1 MQNKNNSYNGNPL
14 VVGQHYT
21 HNYTSHEISEFAKCY
36 NDPIYFIETYIKIIT
51 LDKGIQPF
59 SLWDYQKKMVNN
71 YYNNQFSISLTA
83 RQMGKS
89 VTVAAVILHHA
100 LFNEDWKVAILANK
114 SEQAKTILGIIKNM
128 YERLPKWLQQG
139 VAEWNKYSVELGNGT
154 KIFAAATTSDSIR
167 GQSINFLY
175 LDEFAFVSNDVE
187 FYTSTYPVITGGNSS
202 KVIITSTPNG
212 LNLFHKLYSQAERKL
227 NEFIPLKVLWNEH
240 PHRDAAWKQKTINNI
255 GLAQFRVEFE
265 CMFLG
270 SGGTLID
277 GEVIERMVG
286 FQPLVISDD
295 STSKMFKPPVPGH
308 RYVVTVDSAEGT
320 GNDNSSISIFD
331 ATVRPFE
338 LVFSFANNNIKPGDF
353 AYKIHIFSL
362 KYNNAYI
369 LVENN
374 SIGAL
379 VCREL
384 WQTYEN
390 EGLLSTDNKEAVTF
404 SSINYGVRTT
414 KRTKKTGCRVLK
426 LLIEGEE
433 LIIPD
438 DDYIDEISTFAKIGK
453 TDTYAAIRGK
463 KDDRV
468 MTLVLFAWYTQTEFF
483 KEDSS
488 INIITS
494 ESQGDDDFFELPAFY
509 QQNTTF
515 AK

>member
-1 MQNKNNSYNGNPL
+1 MQKGSYNGNTL
-14 VVGQHYT
+14 VANQNYT
-21 HNYTSHEISEFAKCY
+21 HQYTQFELTEFSKCL
-36 NDPIYFIETYIKIIT
+36 NDPKYFIETYVKIIT

-59 SLWDYQKKMVNN
+59 LLWSYQHKMIDN
-71 YYNNQFSISLTA
+71 YYNNQFCISLTA

-100 LFNEDWKVAILANK
+100 LFNEDWKIAILANK
-114 SEQAKTILGIIKNM
+114 SEQAKSILGIIKNM
-128 YERLPKWLQQG
+128 YEQLPKWLQQG

-175 LDEFAFVSNDVE
+175 LDEFAFVANDVE

-227 NEFIPLKVLWNEH
+227 NEFVPLKVLWSEH

-265 CMFLG
+265 CLFLG

-277 GEVIERMVG
+277 GEVIER
-286 FQPLVISDD
+286 LISAEPQHI
-295 STSKMFKPPVPGH
+295 SKNGSLIKMFKPPEPGH
-308 RYVVTVDSAEGT
+308 RYVITVDSAEGT
-320 GNDNSSISIFD
+320 GNDNSSISVFD
-331 ATVRPFE
+331 TNSRPFE
-338 LVFSFANNNIKPGDF
+338 LVFTFVDNNIKPGDF
-353 AYKIHIFSL
+353 AYRVHELSL
-362 KYNNAYI
+362 KYNHAYI
-369 LVENN
+369 VVENN
-374 SIGAL
+374 SVGAL

-384 WQTYEN
+384 WHTYEN
-390 EGLLSTDNKEAVTF
+390 EGLLSTDNKDNVTF
-404 SSINYGVRTT
+404 SSIDFGIRTT

-426 LLIEGEE
+426 LLVESGD
-433 LIIPD
+433 LIIND
-438 DDYIDEISTFAKIGK
+438 EDYIDEISTFARIGK

-488 INIITS
+488 INVITS
-494 ESQGDDDFFELPAFY
+494 GDNTEDFFNMPAFY
-509 QQNTTF
+509 QQRTTF
-515 AK
+515 N